1 MSDFI
6 TLTCPNC
13 AGKLQITDDI
23 NRFACMYCG
32 VEHVVRRG
40 GGIVT
45 LQPVV
50 DELKKVS
57 TGISGVKVG
66 VDRTASELAIQ
77 RLLSEIQELIRR
89 REEIATA
96 VLTEKAREKKA
107 PGFYFRIGL
116 ESCGV
121 WFGAF
126 LLVAIISASL
136 TANTVESDPSIGSVI
151 LSCSLLIVPVLV
163 AGAFFVYRQNKWHEY
178 LASREQ
184 FQNSVAAQLSLI
196 DSELARA
203 KTELARHRQLV
214 RQIDN

>member
-77 RLLSEIQELIRR
+77 RLQSEIQELIRR

-136 TANTVESDPSIGSVI
+136 TG
-151 LSCSLLIVPVLV
+151 
-163 AGAFFVYRQNKWHEY
+163 
-178 LASREQ
+178 
-184 FQNSVAAQLSLI
+184 
-196 DSELARA
+196 
-203 KTELARHRQLV
+203 
-214 RQIDN
+214 